1 MTDPTPDAGP
11 PRSDEDRGSP
21 PRREPTPRWVKVV
34 GIVVG
39 ILLVLVILMMV
50 FGGGNHGPGR
60 HLSAGTTV
68 GSAAISGDVDVMQSS
83 GGSVGDRLGVRTV
96 AA

>member
-1 MTDPTPDAGP
+1 MTDPAPGADSSRPDGDGGAG
-11 PRSDEDRGSP
+11 
-21 PRREPTPRWVKVV
+21 PRREPTSRWVKVV

-39 ILLVLVILMMV
+39 ILLVLAILMMV

-68 GSAAISGDVDVMQSS
+68 GSAAISGDVDVMQAG